1 MDNSERPAS
10 GGRQRLQILLLTD
23 NFVPETNSPARRAYE
38 HARRWVRQDGVEVR
52 VITSA
57 PNFPLG
63 RALPPY
69 RNRLYQKE
77 ILDGVTTVRVWTFM
91 APNRGVFLRS
101 LDFLS
106 FSVAAFVA
114 GLWERPD
121 VIVASSPQLLTGMTG
136 WWLSAI
142 KRRPWLL
149 EVRDLWPDSIVAV
162 GVMRKNLFIRALS
175 ALEARLYRSADRIV
189 AVSDAVRDR
198 LVAKGVPPDKLGAVY
213 NGADLSHSPV
223 PARSEELRAQ
233 LQFESGF
240 IVGYVGTHGMAQGLE
255 TVLTAADR
263 LRGGRER
270 FLFVGDG
277 ARRTALVELAKQ
289 MRLDNTRF
297 VGQVP
302 SRTAAEYLALCDVVV
317 IPLKRTD
324 QLAVT
329 VPAKMFEAAAMGKP
343 MIVTAESA
351 SAELVSRYGA
361 GLVVPPEDPGALAAA
376 IVELRDAAE
385 LRERLRVGC
394 QALARDF
401 DREHLALKMLDEIR
415 KIAR

>member
-1 MDNSERPAS
+1 
-10 GGRQRLQILLLTD
+10 
-23 NFVPETNSPARRAYE
+23 V
-38 HARRWVRQDGVEVR
+38 H

-63 RALPPY
+63 RVLPPY

-77 ILDGVTTVRVWTFM
+77 ILDGMRIVRVWTFM
-91 APNRGVFLRS
+91 APNRGILLRS

-106 FSVAAFVA
+106 FCLMAFVA

-142 KRRPWLL
+142 KRRPWLF

-175 ALEARLYRSADRIV
+175 ALEQRLYRSANRIV

-198 LVAKGVPPDKLGAVY
+198 LVAKGVRPEKLGVVY
-213 NGADLSHSPV
+213 NGADLSHL
-223 PARSEELRAQ
+223 PAPTRSQQLLAG
-233 LQFESGF
+233 LQFENGF

-255 TVLTAADR
+255 TVLGAADH

-277 ARRTALVELAKQ
+277 ARRADLVALAETL
-289 MRLDNTRF
+289 RLDNTRF
-297 VGQVP
+297 IGLVP
-302 SRTAAEYLALCDVVV
+302 SKTATEYLALCDVVV

-324 QLAVT
+324 QLAIT
-329 VPAKMFEAAAMGKP
+329 VPGKMFEAAAMEKP

-351 SAELVSRYGA
+351 SAELVARYDA
-361 GLVVPPEDPGALAAA
+361 GLVVPPEDSGALAAA
-376 IVELRDAAE
+376 ITRLHGDAK
-385 LRERLRVGC
+385 LRERFRAGC
-394 QALARDF
+394 KALARDF
-401 DREHLALKMLDEIR
+401 DREHLALKMLAEIR
-415 KIAR
+415 SLVR